1 MCVRGITCPS
11 ALDRAERKGS
21 TWPDGQL
28 VLGDVAD
35 HTVDRWAVNRY
46 PRDWKLVLGVPL
58 GLRADRAAAE
68 DADGREKD

>member
-1 MCVRGITCPS
+1 M
-11 ALDRAERKGS
+11 
-21 TWPDGQL
+21 
-28 VLGDVAD
+28 LGDVAD

-68 DADGREKD
+68 DAGGREKD